1 MKQYF
6 VYVVSHCRKMKQ
18 ANVAADRT
26 QSVNSRSHGSR
37 EVLCNIKTTKFPSRG
52 GNEEFSPGGGEK
64 KIIWG
69 MFLFANFGQSRC
81 RLRTYRIGNGENSL
95 SGVFIVAGGQWKKEI
110 LLLFKKKRNSAWI
123 LNPLKKSAA
132 GPLWSTD

>member
-1 MKQYF
+1 MWQLTEPEVSTPEATGVAKSCAILKRRSF
-6 VYVVSHCRKMKQ
+6 RLVV
-18 ANVAADRT
+18 AT
-26 QSVNSRSHGSR
+26 RSF
-37 EVLCNIKTTKFPSRG
+37 L
-52 GNEEFSPGGGEK
+52 PGGVK
-64 KIIWG
+64 KNYLG
-69 MFLFANFGQSRC
+69 NVSFREFGQSRC